1 VVGKL
6 GDERGEE
13 EHAACGRVVNKVYLL
28 AWRLCITFKLLA
40 SQHRSRA
47 AARCV
52 CTNESRIPWTLIQIR
67 AFEVARF
74 CNLLVSFLLGRP
86 PGSRIEADVVEGS
99 DVVLEGPDVVEQ
111 PDVLKEPR
119 QAHSN
124 NKGNDDQAE
133 SRDGEMSISASRTK
147 ADPIGTT
154 SA

>member
-1 VVGKL
+1 M
-6 GDERGEE
+6 
-13 EHAACGRVVNKVYLL
+13 
-28 AWRLCITFKLLA
+28 
-40 SQHRSRA
+40 
-47 AARCV
+47 
-52 CTNESRIPWTLIQIR
+52 
-67 AFEVARF
+67 
-74 CNLLVSFLLGRP
+74 SFLLGRP